1 MKFLNESTDTPRE
14 KDVMKLELRVPDP
27 GTNEY
32 RRYFN
37 HRTVQQSQNDT
48 VDGNTTENQI
58 TVPCADYVAVL
69 SDHEPTED
77 EWTAVLSANGY
88 TADQITAILKGE

>member
-1 MKFLNESTDTPRE
+1 MKFLEESTDTPRE
-14 KDVMKLELRVPDP
+14 ADVLKLELPVPNP

-37 HRTVQQSQNDT
+37 HRTVQQSQNET
-48 VDGNTTENQI
+48 IDGNTMEKQT

-69 SDHEPTED
+69 NDHEPTDD
-77 EWTAVLSANGY
+77 EWTTILSANGY

>member
-48 VDGNTTENQI
+48 VDGNTTEKQI

-69 SDHEPTED
+69 SDHDPTDD